1 MVFILKASDIQRMGL
16 ETYFELLMR
25 DMEAFLL
32 IAMHESIAVRK
43 EERSSTEV
51 LASPFPRGLNLL
63 RVRTRSSKRSKSEYK
78 HEKLFHLCM
87 GLLLCKER

>member
-1 MVFILKASDIQRMGL
+1 
-16 ETYFELLMR
+16 MR

-63 RVRTRSSKRSKSEYK
+63 RVRTRYNKRLNSEKNENSFTCAWVYYCAKSAEGEEIQEK
-78 HEKLFHLCM
+78 H
-87 GLLLCKER
+87 

>member
-1 MVFILKASDIQRMGL
+1 
-16 ETYFELLMR
+16 MR

-63 RVRTRSSKRSKSEYK
+63 RVRTGSSKRLKSGK
-78 HEKLFHLCM
+78 KLKALSPVHGFTTVQRALK
-87 GLLLCKER
+87 GKRYRRSIEIVTTGTAIYYW

>member
-1 MVFILKASDIQRMGL
+1 
-16 ETYFELLMR
+16 MR

-63 RVRTRSSKRSKSEYK
+63 RIRSKSNKRLKTVISLRAIKSLTFFESDARN
-78 HEKLFHLCM
+78 
-87 GLLLCKER
+87 G

>member
-1 MVFILKASDIQRMGL
+1 
-16 ETYFELLMR
+16 MR

-63 RVRTRSSKRSKSEYK
+63 RVRTRSNKRLKSEKNSFTCAWVYYCAKSAEGEEIREK
-78 HEKLFHLCM
+78 H
-87 GLLLCKER
+87 

>member
-1 MVFILKASDIQRMGL
+1 
-16 ETYFELLMR
+16 MR

-63 RVRTRSSKRSKSEYK
+63 RIRSKSNKRLQYEKMKSSLTCASVYYCAKSFEGEEIQEK
-78 HEKLFHLCM
+78 H
-87 GLLLCKER
+87 